1 MKTIRSLLVSASIL
15 GLALTAG
22 QAAAEEISPRCSFS
36 GGVIKLAPGEAEK
49 LFEGWAEA
57 GHIILQCVGKNSQS
71 FEVSAHRELTN
82 GSVHLVND
90 KGEELDYQM
99 HINGVEVSGN
109 EPVKVMMGE
118 SGKED
123 QAISLPL
130 SVLVPG
136 HKVDEHGDDNYSNT
150 VTLEVFLI

>member
-1 MKTIRSLLVSASIL
+1 MERHHSRQGTPLNPVTI
-15 GLALTAG
+15 
-22 QAAAEEISPRCSFS
+22 
-36 GGVIKLAPGEAEK
+36 PGEAEK

-150 VTLEVFLI
+150 VTLEVKLHSLIFKKSM